1 MSLGTPIFW
10 LIVGIALCL
19 MELVLPTAFV
29 ELTMGMS
36 AIVVAIFAPLLP
48 NFTVQV
54 ILWFVLSVILTL
66 LLRRFVPTKTHR
78 QIADSKEAQTLTE
91 ILPGQAG
98 RVLYEGNSWQA
109 RCEDEEMTIA
119 PQQKVYVIAR
129 RGTTLIVMPASLVHD

>member
-19 MELVLPTAFV
+19 MELALPTAFI
-29 ELTMGMS
+29 ELTMGLS

-66 LLRRFVPTKTHR
+66 LLRRFVPAQTHR

-98 RVLYEGNSWQA
+98 RVLYEGNSWRA

-129 RGTTLIVMPASLVHD
+129 RGTTLIVMPTSLLHD